1 MTAISHNQRI
11 YSAHHLQDELPIL
24 CKSPIVTASQFTY
37 TDRKLATEPG
47 FSVVI
52 CILSLIYNMAHL
64 PILDRFPQSLVLVR
78 IEEGVTRM
86 LSHLRRRL
94 PITMLLALTFTLLF
108 TTIAFAGDPNG
119 AETMAT
125 AEDPNAIALDF
136 VWILMTGFLVF
147 FMQPGFAL
155 VETGF
160 TRAKNMVNVLTKNF
174 MDFAIGALA
183 FFFFGY
189 AIMYGRDLGGIIGSD
204 GFLLLG
210 DYYDVFQARD
220 WLFQMVF
227 AATAATIVSGAMAER
242 TRITAYLAY
251 SFLISAVIYP
261 ISGHWVWGGGWLS
274 SLGFMDFAGSGVVH
288 MVGGMVGLAGAIMVG
303 PRIGKYNADGTA
315 NKFPATNVVF
325 VIIGVLILFFG
336 WFGFNAGSTLS
347 GTDLRM
353 SVIAMNTML
362 AGATGAT
369 TVMYARLIRTGKA
382 DGVAAGNGALAGL
395 VAITAPC
402 AFVAPWAA
410 VVIGVIAGLVMIWGE
425 GFVENTLKA
434 DDPVGAVT
442 VHGIL
447 GFVGLLMV
455 GIFADGSYGVSG
467 IIVGNFNQFVIQLIG
482 AIAIMAWAL
491 ITGFG
496 MFWLL
501 KKTMG
506 LRATDEE
513 QEIGLDIAEHGMT
526 VYEQGLAPIPLA
538 GD

>member
-1 MTAISHNQRI
+1 M
-11 YSAHHLQDELPIL
+11 
-24 CKSPIVTASQFTY
+24 
-37 TDRKLATEPG
+37 
-47 FSVVI
+47 
-52 CILSLIYNMAHL
+52 
-64 PILDRFPQSLVLVR
+64 
-78 IEEGVTRM
+78 
-86 LSHLRRRL
+86 
-94 PITMLLALTFTLLF
+94 ALTFMF
-108 TTIAFAGDPNG
+108 TTIAFAGDPSG
-119 AETMAT
+119 ADTMAS
-125 AEDPNAIALDF
+125 ADDPNAIALDF
-136 VWILMTGFLVF
+136 VWILVTGFLVF

-155 VETGF
+155 VEAGF

-174 MDFAIGALA
+174 MDFAIAALA

-189 AIMYGRDLGGIIGSD
+189 AIMYGTDIGGIVGSD

-210 DYYDVFQARD
+210 DYYDVFHARD

-251 SFLISAVIYP
+251 SFLITAIIYP

-274 SLGFMDFAGSGVVH
+274 QMGFMDFAGSGVVH
-288 MVGGMVGLAGAIMVG
+288 MVGGMVGLTGAIMVG
-303 PRIGKYNADGTA
+303 PRIGKYNADGSP
-315 NKFPATNVVF
+315 NKFPATNVVY

-362 AGATGAT
+362 AGATAAT
-369 TVMYARLIRTGKA
+369 TVMYARLIRTGVA

-410 VVIGVIAGLVMIWGE
+410 VAIGLIAGLVMLWGE
-425 GFVENTLKA
+425 GFVEKTLKA
-434 DDPVGAVT
+434 DDPVGAIT

-455 GIFADGSYGVSG
+455 GVFADGSYGVSG
-467 IIVGNFNQFVIQLIG
+467 LIVGDFGQFVTQLIG
-482 AIAIMAWAL
+482 AVAILAWAL
-491 ITGFG
+491 ITGFA
-496 MFWLL
+496 MFWIL

-513 QEIGLDIAEHGMT
+513 QQIGLDISEHGMT
-526 VYEQGLAPIPLA
+526 VYEKDLMPASTS